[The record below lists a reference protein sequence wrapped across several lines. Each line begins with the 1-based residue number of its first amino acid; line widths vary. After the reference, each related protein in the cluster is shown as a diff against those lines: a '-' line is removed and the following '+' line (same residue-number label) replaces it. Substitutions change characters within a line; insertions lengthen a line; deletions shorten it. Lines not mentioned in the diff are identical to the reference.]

1 MHIAGAERKERS
13 EWSGALR
20 RLASIKYLT
29 MNQNVNHSHL
39 FNTYRCQ
46 ISQQLAD
53 LYKRAEQ
60 AVNRKEY
67 IQLINEATKLQ
78 EQLNASQTI

>member
-1 MHIAGAERKERS
+1 MPGQSGGSAASGA
-13 EWSGALR
+13 GALR

-29 MNQNVNHSHL
+29 MNQNENDSHL
-39 FNTYRCQ
+39 FNTYRSKV
-46 ISQQLAD
+46 SQQLAD
-53 LYKRAEQ
+53 LCKRAEQ
-60 AVNRKEY
+60 AVNRKEC